1 MINIRNTIISSMLI
15 CCVSQSVMA
24 ANVAA
29 AFSQGSRHLSVIA
42 GSGYAFNNNY
52 FVFGLGASYYVTDG
66 LSLGLFAETW
76 RSGEPGINKITPS
89 IEYVFYQ
96 LPSMLPYIGAYYRRT
111 YIDNL
116 PDLDS
121 AAGRAGVYIFAGD
134 NVYVG
139 MGGVYESYLDCDES
153 VFVNCSDTYPEIS
166 VTVAF

>member
-1 MINIRNTIISSMLI
+1 MNTRNTIIIVLLSSFMTTP
-15 CCVSQSVMA
+15 VMA
-24 ANVAA
+24 ARAAA
-29 AFSQGSRHLSVIA
+29 AFSQGSKHLSVIA

-52 FVFGLGASYYVTDG
+52 FVFGVGASYYVTDG
-66 LSLGLFAETW
+66 LSLGLSAETW

-139 MGGVYESYLDCDES
+139 VGGVYESYLDCDES
-153 VFVNCSDTYPEIS
+153 VFVNCSDTYPEFS
-166 VTVAF
+166 LTVAF